1 MTLVKICGVRSPE
14 IARVVAEVGADL
26 MGLIFAPARRQVT
39 VAAAAAIVAALR
51 AAPSRVGGG
60 AEAEAALLAAV
71 HAPAAVGVFVDEA
84 PERMNALAEAVG
96 LDLIQLSGDEPP
108 ALLAQLARPAIKAL
122 RLPAGTTLDAA
133 RRAAA
138 SYLEAPVPA
147 RALLLDTHVTGSYG
161 GNGVVGDWELAAA
174 LAREFP
180 VILAGGLNPELAP
193 GAIARVRPLGVDVSS
208 GVETE
213 GEKNPARIR
222 AFVAAARRQRLVPQ
236 YLIQSEPFRLPEQA
250 SQRAVHTQQTQRSAT

>member
-14 IARVVAEVGADL
+14 SARVVAEAGADL

-39 VAAAAAIVAALR
+39 VEAAAEIVAVLR
-51 AAPSRVGGG
+51 AALSSSGG
-60 AEAEAALLAAV
+60 AAEETALLGAK
-71 HAPAAVGVFVDEA
+71 HAPAAVGVFVDET
-84 PERMNALAEAVG
+84 PERMNAVAEAAG

-108 ALLAQLARPAIKAL
+108 ELLAQLARPALKAL
-122 RLPAGTTLDAA
+122 RLPAGTAVDAA

-138 SYLEAPVPA
+138 RYLEAPVPA
-147 RALLLDTHVTGSYG
+147 RALLLDTHVAGSYG

-180 VILAGGLNPELAP
+180 LILAGGLKPELAP
-193 GAIARVRPLGVDVSS
+193 EAIARVAPLGVDVSS

-213 GEKNPARIR
+213 GDKDPARIR
-222 AFVAAARRQRLVPQ
+222 AFVAAARRQQTVPR
-236 YLIQSEPFRLPEQA
+236 YLIQSSPFRLPERVTN
-250 SQRAVHTQQTQRSAT
+250 RAIQTQRSAT